1 VGTNAGGTPRIDQ
14 VLRALFVF
22 CLLMTLRVVARFFY
36 RFHVRWIGE
45 VPAKPWA
52 DLRLIAVMNHT
63 SLYEVLWAGAVPPRL
78 LWQQARHGVLPVAEK
93 TARRFGV
100 GIFFRLL
107 ARKVL
112 VVTRQPDMTWQ
123 AMLDAVS
130 PRSLVVIAPE
140 GRMKRANG
148 LDSDGKPITV
158 RGGIADILAGMEHG
172 RMLIAYSGG
181 LHHVQVP
188 GELLPVPFRNLRMG
202 FESVDIPTYKASL
215 QGQGNGSFKAAVI
228 EDLTWRRDAYCTNDP
243 VEFAKVPEASPGSP
257 KSSQAG

>member
-1 VGTNAGGTPRIDQ
+1 M
-14 VLRALFVF
+14 LRALFVF

-52 DLRLIAVMNHT
+52 DVRLIAVMNHT

-78 LWQQARHGVLPVAEK
+78 LWQLARHGVLPVAEK
-93 TARRFGV
+93 TARRFPI

-112 VVTRQPDMTWQ
+112 VVTRQPDATWQ

-148 LDSDGKPITV
+148 FDSDGKPITV
-158 RGGIADILAGMEHG
+158 RGGIADILAGIEHG
-172 RMLIAYSGG
+172 RMLLAYSGG

-202 FESVDIPTYKASL
+202 FESVDIPTYKTSL
-215 QGQGNGSFKAAVI
+215 HAEAGNGSFKAAVI
-228 EDLTWRRDAYCTNDP
+228 EDLTRRRDAYCTNDP
-243 VEFAKVPEASPGSP
+243 EQFAKAPETGPSSPGQT
-257 KSSQAG
+257 SQSG